1 MSIRVQ
7 FVVSEEEYEILKR
20 MVSEKGVSISKYVK
34 DAVFST
40 IPQKTSFE
48 SLWQEFTEKL
58 DEYPC
63 GIEFDV
69 SQIMT
74 QGRWNSLDRSAKLSI
89 ARLFNKKV
97 SVEKSVEFSNIELVG
112 RSSSNVSI
120 YKKIRNN

>member
-1 MSIRVQ
+1 MSVRVQ
-7 FVVSEEEYEILKR
+7 FVVNEEEYEILKK
-20 MVSEKGVSISKYVK
+20 MVCEKGVSISKYVK

-40 IPQKTSFE
+40 IPQKSSFE
-48 SLWQEFTEKL
+48 KLWQEFTQKL

-74 QGRWNSLDRSAKLSI
+74 QGKWNALDRSSKLSL

-97 SVEKSVEFSNIELVG
+97 SVEKSSEFSNIEFVG

-120 YKKIRNN
+120 YKKIRNK